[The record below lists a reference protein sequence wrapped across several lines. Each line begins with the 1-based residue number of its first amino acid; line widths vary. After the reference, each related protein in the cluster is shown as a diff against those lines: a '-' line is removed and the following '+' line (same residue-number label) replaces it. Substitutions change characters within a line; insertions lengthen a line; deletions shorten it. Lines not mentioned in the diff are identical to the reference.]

1 MEVDINSLSRPGCVL
16 LSGLQR
22 ARRQTH
28 YTCESPDSL
37 SHLFLSF
44 ALNVDLKNDCMLRVI
59 SSSKNRVYKG
69 LWQTKP
75 KHLSDK
81 NFDLYFA
88 EFYIFTL
95 NVRPRKTQKFTQSNR
110 AFHFV
115 ANNYNFLGRVGGWG
129 SLEMWLNTEY
139 NYKTIMPCV
148 LLAHIFI
155 LHPHQVLRGGQG
167 ERHGHLPRVR
177 FPELP
182 AEHAAGHGGCWSCRR
197 RSGGG
202 HLVHRRRL
210 WPDEAEVLPGL
221 LPETCRWACQSR
233 DAHPVHQGE
242 GIKSVF
248 PF

>member
-28 YTCESPDSL
+28 YTCERPDSL

-59 SSSKNRVYKG
+59 SLSKNRVYKG

-95 NVRPRKTQKFTQSNR
+95 NVRPRKIQKFTQSNS

-129 SLEMWLNTEY
+129 SLEMWLNTV
-139 NYKTIMPCV
+139 NTIIKP
-148 LLAHIFI
+148 
-155 LHPHQVLRGGQG
+155 LRRVSVGSHFDFPPLSIPTGSA
-167 ERHGHLPRVR
+167 RWPRR
-177 FPELP
+177 TAWTSSACSIP
-182 AEHAAGHGGCWSCRR
+182 WT
-197 RSGGG
+197 
-202 HLVHRRRL
+202 
-210 WPDEAEVLPGL
+210 
-221 LPETCRWACQSR
+221 TCRTCCWAWRLLELQ
-233 DAHPVHQGE
+233 AA
-242 GIKSVF
+242 
-248 PF
+248 

>member
-1 MEVDINSLSRPGCVL
+1 MCAIIWAAASSEANSLYVW
-16 LSGLQR
+16 
-22 ARRQTH
+22 
-28 YTCESPDSL
+28 ESWQSL
-37 SHLFLSF
+37 SPISVFCF
-44 ALNVDLKNDCMLRVI
+44 ECGFKNDCMLRVI
-59 SSSKNRVYKG
+59 SLSKNRVYKG

-95 NVRPRKTQKFTQSNR
+95 NVRPRKIQKFTQSNSV
-110 AFHFV
+110 FHFV

-129 SLEMWLNTEY
+129 SLEMWLNTV
-139 NYKTIMPCV
+139 NTIIKPLRRVCCW
-148 LLAHIFI
+148 LTFLFSSPF
-155 LHPHQVLRGGQG
+155 HPYQVLRGGQG